1 MGTDVLVNTEK
12 KNSVRVDMGAIPVIT
27 EKERA
32 IIQKN
37 MDRAFEHTQY
47 ILENLSE
54 LEKIPNGAS
63 LIFDNDHELGEKL
76 RSEGYNVVYVNKVY
90 EYS

>member
-1 MGTDVLVNTEK
+1 MGTNALMVADDCDVIQEEMDAYTG
-12 KNSVRVDMGAIPVIT
+12 MTP
-27 EKERA
+27 ERTA
-32 IIQKN
+32 AIQKN
-37 MDRAFEHTQY
+37 MGRAFEHTRY
-47 ILENLSE
+47 ILENPTE

-63 LIFDNDHELGEKL
+63 LIFDNDRELGEKL